1 MSSATTVEAKCIGRK
16 LHGRRSARTN
26 WEVSFAASLETL
38 RSDVPYNE
46 GMARRV
52 TTIVER
58 IALLEHAPRATSDE
72 ATTLTDGRRLDS
84 REAVKAWLAD
94 DVHAH

>member
-1 MSSATTVEAKCIGRK
+1 
-16 LHGRRSARTN
+16 
-26 WEVSFAASLETL
+26 
-38 RSDVPYNE
+38 
-46 GMARRV
+46 MARRV

-84 REAVKAWLAD
+84 REAVEAWLAE
-94 DVHAH
+94 DVRARQAEEAQ